1 MAKGIFDVVAEDP
14 KIKHIPEEMQKAA
27 MEKHGGK
34 KSQGKGNQRGVAENL
49 SVGDLIGD
57 CPPLGDK
64 ALTFGK
70 V

>member
-1 MAKGIFDVVAEDP
+1 MAQGILNIVAEDP
-14 KIKHIPEEMQKAA
+14 EIKHIPEEMQKAA

-34 KSQGKGNQRGVAENL
+34 KSQGKREQWGFVEDL
-49 SVGDLIGD
+49 SMGDLVGDR
-57 CPPLGDK
+57 PPLGDE

>member
-1 MAKGIFDVVAEDP
+1 MAKGIFDVVTEDP
-14 KIKHIPEEMQKAA
+14 KIKHIPEEMKKAA

-34 KSQGKGNQRGVAENL
+34 KSQGKGDRRGVVEKFSMGDL
-49 SVGDLIGD
+49 VGDR
-57 CPPLGDK
+57 PPLGDE